1 MSNAILS
8 KFCLPRSSIS
18 SCVGKLMMISAIS
31 DRISSNDGEEDE
43 DDHQSQPH
51 LIQPHLTTLVIP
63 FLSQGLSIVL
73 TSGHLGHASKFSC
86 LRGKLKTSTS
96 SINVFAILSGGKMQ
110 NGQKIKQ

>member
-43 DDHQSQPH
+43 DDHQSQHH
-51 LIQPHLTTLVIP
+51 LIQPHLTTLVIVIP
-63 FLSQGLSIVL
+63 FLSQPTKIVAP
-73 TSGHLGHASKFSC
+73 SQERF
-86 LRGKLKTSTS
+86 
-96 SINVFAILSGGKMQ
+96 
-110 NGQKIKQ
+110 

>member
-51 LIQPHLTTLVIP
+51 LIQPHLTTLVIVSIAADKDCC
-63 FLSQGLSIVL
+63 SQPGAVL
-73 TSGHLGHASKFSC
+73 TSGTLGMC
-86 LRGKLKTSTS
+86 
-96 SINVFAILSGGKMQ
+96 Q
-110 NGQKIKQ
+110 NSVIKGAN